1 MSSQPV
7 LVPEEWE
14 IIIELLESERGSLPA
29 EIHHA
34 DRAEIREELRQRLA
48 LLDGLIA
55 KIREIPATA

>member
-7 LVPEEWE
+7 LVTEEWE
-14 IIIELLESERGSLPA
+14 IIIELLESERSSLPT

-34 DRAEIREELRQRLA
+34 DRAEIREKLRQRLE